1 MSPRPVFFLNERAQD
16 SANFIDKEE
25 ENSRL
30 AEKKPLQVNAQSRQV
45 LCACGEPK
53 RKFFLYLK
61 YKCSYRRLRA
71 VEDPAIPLFPKFP
84 TDEERKGVESFLWNV
99 MSRRSDGPPA
109 KWGRRRGAICWVKFG
124 QA

>member
-1 MSPRPVFFLNERAQD
+1 MFLCFFFERTGTR
-16 SANFIDKEE
+16 SAYFIDKKE
-25 ENSRL
+25 ENQPASRK
-30 AEKKPLQVNAQSRQV
+30 KKPLQVNAQCRQA
-45 LCACGEPK
+45 LCTCGEPK

-84 TDEERKGVESFLWNV
+84 TDEERKGAESFLWKV

-109 KWGRRRGAICWVKFG
+109 KWGPRRGPICWVKFG
-124 QA
+124 QT